1 MAGEKGGDAPA
12 APRDDETR
20 VEYLART
27 MGKRREEPPE
37 SKTGEDEVPPDFVV
51 PPARTPE

>member
-27 MGKRREEPPE
+27 TGKRREEPPE